1 MRVMAF
7 HPAPAM
13 RASPARYARAGVTPR
28 TAVGGGRRAGVA
40 TVIRSSVRSRASIIQ
55 TSAPRFLCSPLPRP
69 SVSLRAA
76 KDGDAVTFR
85 FADTTGA
92 PPSSAKTTLTSGS
105 WEESTGT
112 DTTNRAPRKVCIFVE
127 PSPFSHVSGMKNR
140 FLRLIENLVE
150 LGDTVT
156 VVTPDRNAPAIYA
169 GAAVIGVH
177 GFQLPFYPGACR
189 AFPNPSSAFYL

>member
-1 MRVMAF
+1 
-7 HPAPAM
+7 
-13 RASPARYARAGVTPR
+13 
-28 TAVGGGRRAGVA
+28 
-40 TVIRSSVRSRASIIQ
+40 
-55 TSAPRFLCSPLPRP
+55 
-69 SVSLRAA
+69 
-76 KDGDAVTFR
+76 
-85 FADTTGA
+85 
-92 PPSSAKTTLTSGS
+92 
-105 WEESTGT
+105 
-112 DTTNRAPRKVCIFVE
+112 
-127 PSPFSHVSGMKNR
+127 MKNR